1 MHFTQTGIAIGA
13 ALIVMAIIFVFP
25 GLLPFQ
31 SGAVIAPNESSV
43 TNKQPSQS
51 MTATNELQITDL
63 VVGTGAA
70 ATAGTAVTVQ
80 YVGTLESGLVFDAS
94 ANHGTQGFTFPLGAG
109 QVIKGWDQGIVGM
122 KEGGKRRLVIPASL
136 GYGEQGYP
144 GVIPPNATLIFEVE
158 LVKVTK

>member
-1 MHFTQTGIAIGA
+1 MHITQTGIAVGA
-13 ALIVMAIIFVFP
+13 ALIVLAIIFVFP
-25 GLLPFQ
+25 GLLPFKNVDLSASPGTSTNEQ
-31 SGAVIAPNESSV
+31 SS
-43 TNKQPSQS
+43 QP
-51 MTATNELQITDL
+51 MTTSNELQITDL
-63 VVGTGAA
+63 VVGTGTTAA
-70 ATAGTAVTVQ
+70 PGNAVTVH
-80 YVGTLESGLVFDAS
+80 YIGSLVNGSVFDAS

-158 LVKVTK
+158 LVKVGK

>member
-1 MHFTQTGIAIGA
+1 MHITQTGIAVGA
-13 ALIVMAIIFVFP
+13 ALIVLTIIFVFP
-25 GLLPFQ
+25 GLLPFKSVDLSASTGTSTNEQ
-31 SGAVIAPNESSV
+31 SS
-43 TNKQPSQS
+43 QP
-51 MTATNELQITDL
+51 MTTSNELQITDL
-63 VVGTGAA
+63 VVGTGTTAA
-70 ATAGTAVTVQ
+70 PGDAVTVH
-80 YVGTLESGLVFDAS
+80 YIGSLVNGSVFDAS

-158 LVKVTK
+158 LVKVGK